1 MFFQVL
7 GEFFE
12 TNISTLSLRG
22 DNRLNSYKMHQISA
36 IILSCLFTMATGLFI
51 QKNIQN
57 MISTNLKP
65 LNKHNNHP
73 KKHFE

>member
-22 DNRLNSYKMHQISA
+22 DNRLNSYKMNQVSA
-36 IILSCLFTMATGLFI
+36 IISSVPSCSFTNGNSLIYSKKYT
-51 QKNIQN
+51 
-57 MISTNLKP
+57 
-65 LNKHNNHP
+65 KHDVNESQTT
-73 KKHFE
+73 K

>member
-1 MFFQVL
+1 
-7 GEFFE
+7 
-12 TNISTLSLRG
+12 
-22 DNRLNSYKMHQISA
+22 MHQVSA
-36 IILSCLFTMATGLFI
+36 FIPSVPSCSFTMATGLFI

-57 MISTNLKP
+57 MISTNRKP

>member
-22 DNRLNSYKMHQISA
+22 DNRLQNASGFSFYPV
-36 IILSCLFTMATGLFI
+36 LFVYSGNGLVHL
-51 QKNIQN
+51 KNY
-57 MISTNLKP
+57 T
-65 LNKHNNHP
+65 KHINESQTT
-73 KKHFE
+73 K

>member
-7 GEFFE
+7 REFFE

-22 DNRLNSYKMHQISA
+22 DNRLNSYTMHQVSA
-36 IILSCLFTMATGLFI
+36 IVPSCSFTMAMDLFL

-57 MISTNLKP
+57 MI
-65 LNKHNNHP
+65 
-73 KKHFE
+73 